1 MRYGL
6 QLSNCTA
13 EKFSE
18 LVEQGGIVPAA
29 YMGRYGWVSLE
40 RLDALTWSEIKA
52 ELSPSQTNSR
62 KKHGE
67 ANFYDFFMRQMIS

>member
-62 KKHGE
+62 KKQWRGQFLRL
-67 ANFYDFFMRQMIS
+67 FYAPND